1 MQNMKIGISRRS
13 GATTAKKLDVQKSVM
28 HSLQSRCFANLCN
41 LAYCLFVFIVAVAVT
56 VV

>member
-13 GATTAKKLDVQKSVM
+13 GATMAKKLDVQKSVM
-28 HSLQSRCFANLCN
+28 HSLQSRCFANLT
-41 LAYCLFVFIVAVAVT
+41 YCLFVFIVAVAVT